1 MTSRAVTIGGYLL
14 LLGLVA
20 VLQLAACRKGSRIPP
35 LGRLLA
41 HVMGSRAGRIGV
53 LTGWA
58 WVGLH
63 FFAR

>member
-1 MTSRAVTIGGYLL
+1 MTSRTVTIGGYLL
-14 LLGLVA
+14 VLAGA
-20 VLQLAACRKGSRIPP
+20 AGLQLAARRSGSRVPP